1 MTEKSTAKDT
11 LTIRLTPEM
20 RRRLDEAKSILPYQI
35 TVTAIVERGI
45 NLAIDE
51 LNALAAKKE

>member
-1 MTEKSTAKDT
+1 MTEKSTTKDS

-45 NLAIDE
+45 DLAIDE